1 MPKRLVTVK
10 NPGHEVHHPEI
21 GYDEGKVDF
30 DGQTY
35 QFHLNPSDKRVV
47 PDGTAVRESVKLDNT
62 ASTATYPDDNA
73 ES

>member
-10 NPGHEVHHPEI
+10 NKGPEIDNPEI

-35 QFHLNPSDKRVV
+35 QFHLNSSDKKVV
-47 PDGTAVRESVKLDNT
+47 PDGAAVRENVKVDNT

-73 ES
+73 ET